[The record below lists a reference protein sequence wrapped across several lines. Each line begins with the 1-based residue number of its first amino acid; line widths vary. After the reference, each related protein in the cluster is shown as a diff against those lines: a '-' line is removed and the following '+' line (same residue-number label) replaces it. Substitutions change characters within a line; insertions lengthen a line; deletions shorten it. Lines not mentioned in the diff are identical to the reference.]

1 MNAAPNSLKSS
12 LKVYLVDDT
21 ESVRRRL
28 ADRLSDIEGVE
39 IVGEA
44 ETPGEATEGI
54 LATHPHAVLLDLGL
68 KGGSGLEVLRGVHA
82 KEPCI
87 VFIVLTNHAE
97 PAYQQRCL
105 QLGASYFL
113 DKSHHFETAANIVS
127 GLCKQP
133 H

>member
-1 MNAAPNSLKSS
+1 MSD
-12 LKVYLVDDT
+12 VMVDVDD
-21 ESVRRRL
+21 VMV
-28 ADRLSDIEGVE
+28 DVHGVHKSF
-39 IVGEA
+39 G
-44 ETPGEATEGI
+44 P
-54 LATHPHAVLLDLGL
+54 
-68 KGGSGLEVLRGVHA
+68 LEVLRGVHA

>member
-1 MNAAPNSLKSS
+1 MNTERAS

-21 ESVRRRL
+21 RSVRERVAERL
-28 ADRLSDIEGVE
+28 RGIDGVE

-44 ETPGEATEGI
+44 ATPAAATAGI
-54 LATHPHAVLLDLGL
+54 LRAHPHAVLLDLRL
-68 KGGSGLEVLRGVHA
+68 QDGSGLEVLKSVH
-82 KEPCI
+82 PLNPDI

-97 PAYQQRCL
+97 PAYHSRCV

-113 DKSHHFETAANIVS
+113 DKTHHFEMVAKIIS
-127 GLCKQP
+127 GLSQRL